1 MIKFYGILSLLSI
14 TLNDLFSSKKEEE
27 VDTIQVDYLVGH
39 PLDSIPPKPSSK
51 YYKAL
56 KEIAQQS
63 DCFCS
68 KKVFFKIEVDDL
80 GNLNNVELIRGT
92 GTCWD
97 DEVEKIILDSSPW
110 HPSQVNGENISSEI
124 VLPVYIGTVITYE
137 CQEPN

>member
-1 MIKFYGILSLLSI
+1 MMIKFYGIILLFAI
-14 TLNDLFSSKKEEE
+14 TFNEFFSSKKEM
-27 VDTIQVDYLVGH
+27 DLIQVDYLIGH
-39 PLDSIPPKPSSK
+39 PLDSILSKPSSK

-68 KKVFFKIEVDDL
+68 KKVFFKIGVDDL
-80 GNLNNVELIRGT
+80 GNLNNIELIRGT

-97 DEVEKIILDSSPW
+97 DEVKKIILDSSPW
-110 HPSQVNGENISSEI
+110 HPSKVNGKNVSSVI
-124 VLPVYIGTVITYE
+124 CFPVYIGTVITYE